1 MQSSRPLNS
10 FVSRFGQAGWVTA
23 LVMALIGALF
33 SSMAQAAD
41 GVMVVEQARFV
52 PADDDTPPPESR
64 AWVDVKLPDNWSTS
78 RRNVQGLG
86 WYRMGFSHSGAAAER
101 TAVLV
106 PRISINGEIFVNGVR
121 VLSPGTMA
129 DPPTRNWNAP
139 FYVEIPATLL
149 RPGANTLDIRVF
161 AYRNNNGGL
170 GSVYVGSPQA
180 LQPQHAWLEAIHIKG
195 ALLSFA
201 VAALAAFIGIVA
213 WLRMGR
219 DAMYGYFGL
228 AMVAWAV
235 RYLNYFVQDV
245 PFNHLLY
252 STAVNSAQGWF
263 FIFFTQFLLRLT
275 NRTWPM
281 VEKGLYAMGA
291 LGTVAIFAAFSGAI
305 PLWLVVAVWFFVWL
319 PGAAALLA
327 VSARY
332 AWKMRSALA
341 IMAAVVAWLY
351 VPLTIRELLITSDLM
366 PFDASYISHYV
377 GVPLAVLISWM
388 LIDRVVKAAQ
398 AAARAELAAA
408 QAAFAERQ
416 RLTQDMHDGLGLQ
429 LNAAL
434 RVVER
439 GVVDGPKLSAVL
451 RACLD
456 ELRLIVDAAASS
468 GGEFLPLLASLRIRM
483 QGKLEAIGIHID
495 WQMQQFPDGLV
506 LPAPMSL
513 HILRI
518 VQEAINN
525 TIKHTKASVI
535 TFKLVDAERLG
546 HIALMVSDNGCGFSP
561 DPGSAGKG
569 LAGMKRRAAMAGV
582 GLDFRSSSE
591 GTAIQIEIPRQR
603 AAAPAS

>member
-1 MQSSRPLNS
+1 MSTHRPPTHLVS
-10 FVSRFGQAGWVTA
+10 LVSRVFTLAVLLLASFGSGV
-23 LVMALIGALF
+23 
-33 SSMAQAAD
+33 QAAA
-41 GVMVVEQARFV
+41 GVVVIEQARFV
-52 PADDDTPPPESR
+52 LANDKTPPAESS
-64 AWVDVKLPDNWSTS
+64 AWVNVKLPDNWSTS

-86 WYRMGFSHSGAAAER
+86 WYRMGFEHSGAAAQR

-121 VLSPGTMA
+121 VFAPGTMA
-129 DPPTRNWNAP
+129 DPPTRNWNVP
-139 FYVEIPATLL
+139 FYVEIPAPLL
-149 RPGANTLDIRVF
+149 RAGANTLDIRVF

-170 GSVYVGSPQA
+170 GSVYIGDA
-180 LQPQHAWLEAIHIKG
+180 GTLQPRHAWLDAIHIKG

-201 VAALAAFIGIVA
+201 VATLAAFIGIVA

-219 DAMYGYFGL
+219 SPVYGFFGL

-245 PFNHLLY
+245 PLNHLLY
-252 STAVNSAQGWF
+252 ATVVNSAQGWF

-275 NRTWPM
+275 HRTWPL
-281 VEKGLYAMGA
+281 VERGLYAAGA
-291 LGTVAIFAAFSGAI
+291 LGTVAIGAASLGLI
-305 PLWLVVAVWFFVWL
+305 PLWPVMAVWSFVWL

-332 AWKMRSALA
+332 AWNRRSALA
-341 IMAAVVAWLY
+341 VMAAVVAWLY
-351 VPLTIRELLITSDLM
+351 VPLTLRELLITSDLM
-366 PFDASYISHYV
+366 PFDASYVSHYV
-377 GVPLAVLISWM
+377 GVPLALLISWM
-388 LIDRVVKAAQ
+388 LIDRLVKAAR
-398 AAARAELAAA
+398 AASHAELAAA

-439 GVVDGPKLSAVL
+439 GQVDGSQLSGVL

-468 GGEFLPLLASLRIRM
+468 GGEFLPLLASLRMRM
-483 QGKLEAIGIHID
+483 QSKLETIGIHID
-495 WQMQQFPDGLV
+495 WQMHRFPDTLV

-525 TIKHTKASVI
+525 TLKHSKASTV
-535 TFKLVDAERLG
+535 TFSLVDALRPG
-546 HIALMVSDNGCGFSP
+546 HIGLLVSDNGGGFAL
-561 DPGSAGKG
+561 DAGSVGKG
-569 LAGMKRRAAMAGV
+569 LVGMKRRAATAGL
-582 GLDFRSSSE
+582 GLQIRSTAE
-591 GTAIQIEIPRQR
+591 GTAVQIDIPHTGASPLT
-603 AAAPAS
+603 AAGV

>member
-1 MQSSRPLNS
+1 MPTPSPLFA
-10 FVSRFGQAGWVTA
+10 FVRLLDRVGWVGVVA
-23 LVMALIGALF
+23 FLLLALI
-33 SSMAQAAD
+33 SSGAQAAD
-41 GVMVVEQARFV
+41 GVVVVQQARFV
-52 PADDDTPPPESR
+52 LADDETPPPDSR

-86 WYRMGFSHSGAAAER
+86 WYRMGFDHSGASADR

-121 VLSPGTMA
+121 VLAPGTMA
-129 DPPTRNWNAP
+129 DPPTRNWNVP
-139 FYVEIPATLL
+139 FYVEIPAPLL
-149 RPGANTLDIRVF
+149 RAGANTVDIRVF

-170 GSVYVGSPQA
+170 GSVYIGEPKT
-180 LQPQHAWLEAIHIKG
+180 LQPQHAWLDAIHVKG

-201 VAALAAFIGIVA
+201 VATLAAFIGIVA

-219 DAMYGYFGL
+219 SAVYGFFGL

-252 STAVNSAQGWF
+252 STIVNSAQGWF

-275 NRTWPM
+275 NRTWPL
-281 VEKGLYAMGA
+281 VEKGLYTVGA
-291 LGTVAIFAAFSGAI
+291 LGTAAIFATFAGVI
-305 PLWLVVAVWFFVWL
+305 PLWPVMAVWFFVWL

-341 IMAAVVAWLY
+341 VMAAVVAWLY
-351 VPLTIRELLITSDLM
+351 VPLTIRELLITSDVM

-388 LIDRVVKAAQ
+388 LIDRLVKAAR
-398 AAARAELAAA
+398 AAARAELATA

-434 RVVER
+434 RVVDR
-439 GVVDGPKLSAVL
+439 GEVDGPKLSAAL

-468 GGEFLPLLASLRIRM
+468 SGEFLPLLASLRIRL
-483 QGKLEAIGIHID
+483 QSKLEAIGIRIEWH
-495 WQMQQFPDGLV
+495 MHQFPDALV

-525 TIKHTKASVI
+525 TIKHTRASTI
-535 TFKLVDAERLG
+535 TFSQVEAMRPG
-546 HIALMVSDNGCGFSP
+546 HIGLRVSDNGGGFKP
-561 DPGSAGKG
+561 DAGSAGKG
-569 LAGMKRRAAMAGV
+569 LTGMKRRAATAGV
-582 GLDFRSSSE
+582 GLHIRSADQ
-591 GTAIQIEIPRQR
+591 GTAIQIDIPYLQE
-603 AAAPAS
+603 PS